1 LADHSDLY
9 RIGTIATLTG
19 ISVERLRAWERRYG
33 LAPAVRSGRTRY
45 YSRAQLE
52 QLTRIKQLID
62 QGHPIGSIAGLTPEQ
77 LNLRATAR
85 PEATRERA
93 PSAGLIGPNLL
104 VLELAQGENRRLD
117 VRSRWANLDA
127 FLAERSTTEA
137 LEVLVVQM
145 PVLLAHRLDAIAA
158 AQPHARLVALYQ
170 FATPKHLA
178 AVQERGI
185 PTLAWPCAWQEI
197 EHACTTTAGLPLR
210 AGRAAERRFSDEE
223 LVAIAGSSIDAY
235 ECPQHLV
242 QLVTSLNAFA
252 EYAANC
258 AESVPPGRGALYEQV
273 QVGAMQ
279 ARAQLELALGALVE
293 AEEPDTPS

>member
-1 LADHSDLY
+1 LADDRDLY

-19 ISVERLRAWERRYG
+19 IAVERLRAWERRYG

-62 QGHPIGSIAGLTPEQ
+62 EGHPIGSIAGLTPEQ
-77 LNLRATAR
+77 LKLRATAR
-85 PEATRERA
+85 PDATLHRA
-93 PSAGLIGPNLL
+93 PRTGLIGPNLL
-104 VLELAQGENRRLD
+104 VLELAQDESTRLD

-127 FLAERSTTEA
+127 FLAERGTTEV
-137 LEVLVVQM
+137 LDVLVVQM

-158 AQPHARLVALYQ
+158 AQPRARLVALYQ

-185 PTLAWPCAWQEI
+185 PTLAWPCGWQDI
-197 EHACTTTAGLPLR
+197 EHACTSTAGLPLR

-223 LVAIAGSSIDAY
+223 LVAIAGSAMDPY
-235 ECPQHLV
+235 QCPQHLV
-242 QLVTSLNAFA
+242 ELVSSLNAFA

-258 AESVPPGRGALYEQV
+258 AESVPPERGALYEQV
-273 QVGAMQ
+273 QVSAMQ
-279 ARAQLELALGALVE
+279 ARAQLELALDALVD
-293 AEEPDTPS
+293 ADEPAAGT